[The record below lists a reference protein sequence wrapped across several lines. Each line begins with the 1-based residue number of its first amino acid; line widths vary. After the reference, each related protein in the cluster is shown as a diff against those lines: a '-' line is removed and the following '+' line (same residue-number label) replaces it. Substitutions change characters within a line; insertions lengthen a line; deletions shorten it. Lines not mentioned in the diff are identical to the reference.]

1 MIHFISLNIIFNSI
15 SYKACLRIKEQ
26 NRTHLS
32 SITMNALS
40 VLRSEFKNNVGK
52 KVVTKVCK
60 VHDAK
65 KAASHNIRMLLR

>member
-1 MIHFISLNIIFNSI
+1 
-15 SYKACLRIKEQ
+15 
-26 NRTHLS
+26 
-32 SITMNALS
+32 MNALS